1 MPAIQT
7 HSLSR
12 RYGRTEAVHDLTLT
26 VPTGSVFALL
36 GPNGAG
42 KTTTIK
48 VLMNLLAP
56 TSGEARILGTDSRK
70 LRERDRAQIGYVS
83 ENQQLPLW
91 MTVRQLLDY
100 CRPFYPTWDRDLEKT
115 LLAKFALPPERKLK
129 HLSRGM
135 LMKASLLSSLAY
147 RPKLLVLDEPFSGL
161 DPLVRDEFIHGVL
174 EVSATGD
181 WTVFVS
187 SHDIAEIEQLADHVA
202 ILDAGRLKLS
212 EPTETLQS
220 RFRRI
225 EVTLGSYERQRVD
238 ASPLRP
244 GSADVPIAHP
254 NSAPF
259 TLPPSPFT
267 HPPSWLAFERT
278 GSLARFIDTRFDPAA
293 TETACRT
300 HFPDAAITAHPMTLR
315 EIFVTLA
322 RDSRPAIPV

>member
-1 MPAIQT
+1 MFAIET
-7 HSLSR
+7 HSLSH
-12 RYGRTEAVHDLTLT
+12 RYGRTEALQDLSFA
-26 VPTGSVFALL
+26 VPTGAIYALL

-48 VLMNLLAP
+48 LLMGLLAP
-56 TSGEARILGTDSRK
+56 TSGSARVLGVDSRK
-70 LRERDRAQIGYVS
+70 LRERDRARIGYVS

-147 RPKLLVLDEPFSGL
+147 RPRLLVLDEPFSGL

-181 WTVFVS
+181 WTVFIS
-187 SHDIAEIEQLADHVA
+187 SHDIAEIEQLADHVG
-202 ILDAGRLKLS
+202 ILDAGRLQLS
-212 EPTETLQS
+212 EPKESLQA
-220 RFRRI
+220 RFRRV
-225 EVTLGSYERQRVD
+225 EVTLGNA
-238 ASPLRP
+238 AS
-244 GSADVPIAHP
+244 SAATRISPTTA
-254 NSAPF
+254 SAT
-259 TLPPSPFT
+259 TLPGN
-267 HPPSWLAFERT
+267 WLAFEQT
-278 GSLARFIDTRFDPAA
+278 GSLARFIDTRFEPTV
-293 TETACRT
+293 TESACRT
-300 HFPDAAITAHPMTLR
+300 HFPDATITAHPMTLR

-322 RDSRPAIPV
+322 RHQRPVVTA

>member
-1 MPAIQT
+1 MTSAIDTQN
-7 HSLSR
+7 LSR

-42 KTTTIK
+42 KTTTIT

-56 TSGEARILGTDSRK
+56 TSGSARVLGVDSRK

-83 ENQQLPLW
+83 ENQLLPLW

-115 LLAKFALPPERKLK
+115 LLARFALPPERKLK

-174 EVSATGD
+174 ETSAAGE
-181 WTVFVS
+181 WTVLIS

-202 ILDAGRLKLS
+202 MLDAGRLKLS
-212 EPTETLQS
+212 EPTESLQS

-225 EVTLGSYERQRVD
+225 EVTLPAGSAHVPVGSSHP
-238 ASPLRP
+238 SPL
-244 GSADVPIAHP
+244 
-254 NSAPF
+254 
-259 TLPPSPFT
+259 TLPS
-267 HPPSWLAFERT
+267 SWLAYEQT
-278 GSLARFIDTRFDPAA
+278 GFRARFIETRYDFGA
-293 TETACRT
+293 TEAVCRI
-300 HFPDAAITAHPMTLR
+300 HFPDAQVTAHPVTLR
-315 EIFVTLA
+315 EIFVALA
-322 RDSRPAIPV
+322 RPAIPA